1 MFRLPRH
8 QAIINRLGFNN
19 DGIHALLRNV
29 GRARRRDGLL
39 GINIGK
45 NKDTPNE
52 LAASD
57 YLFCL
62 EHVYPAA
69 DYITV
74 NISSP
79 NTAGLR
85 ELQEEQALRRL
96 IGTLRDEQERLASKH
111 GKYVPMLV
119 KVAPDLSDDDI
130 RSEEHTSEL
139 QSLMRISYAVFCLTQ
154 NTSTQQHK
162 EN

>member
-1 MFRLPRH
+1 MRRARGATRTGTLLPSATGGRS
-8 QAIINRLGFNN
+8 GFKNG
-19 DGIHALLRNV
+19 GIHARRRNG

-96 IGTLRDEQERLASKH
+96 IGTLRDEQERLASDRK
-111 GKYVPMLV
+111 
-119 KVAPDLSDDDI
+119 
-130 RSEEHTSEL
+130 
-139 QSLMRISYAVFCLTQ
+139 
-154 NTSTQQHK
+154 STRLNSSH
-162 EN
+162 